1 MRTGLPRKRRAV
13 SERKR
18 SNGKQVLPGDRMS
31 DLSTIHTADLVY
43 ELCSRDGI
51 ESHSI
56 SESYY
61 VSIIHEIEALDPV
74 EVYGPARIIVVQG
87 VE

>member
-1 MRTGLPRKRRAV
+1 MT
-13 SERKR
+13 
-18 SNGKQVLPGDRMS
+18 
-31 DLSTIHTADLVY
+31 DLTTIPTPDLVR

-74 EVYGPARIIVVQG
+74 EVCGPAQIIVVQG